1 MEIYLDNAATT
12 KPSKEALDEYI
23 NVSNTCYG
31 NPSALH
37 KLGLSAEKC
46 VKVARERVARSIGS
60 TDKEIIFTSGGTE
73 SDNLAIIGTAEAL
86 KHKGR
91 HIITSKIEHHAV
103 LHTFEH
109 IENKGFEVT
118 YIDVL
123 PNGKIDLEQLKS
135 AVRDDT
141 ILISVML
148 VNNETGVIQPV
159 EVLKDIAP
167 NAVIH
172 SDCVQA
178 YGKMPI
184 DVNKLNIDL
193 ASFSG
198 HKIHAV
204 KGVGALYVKKG
215 TKIKPITFGGDQEGI
230 RSGTLNTAG
239 ISAFGV
245 QAEQIYKF
253 ADEWNKKLIS
263 TRNSLIDK
271 LTRNIPDV
279 YINGED
285 AVAILNV
292 GFDGLRGEV
301 LLHALET
308 KGIYVSTGSAC
319 TSKSTKISHVLS
331 AMGVKQGIAEGS
343 VRISFSIDTTEQEIS
358 DTADEIKKQA
368 EFLRKFKRR

>member
-23 NVSNTCYG
+23 NVSNNCFG

-46 VKVARERVARSIGS
+46 VKIARERVARSIGS
-60 TDKEIIFTSGGTE
+60 IDKEIIFTSGGTE

-103 LHTFEH
+103 LHTFQYLES
-109 IENKGFEVT
+109 KGFEVT
-118 YIDVL
+118 YIDAL

-135 AVRDDT
+135 VVRDDT

-159 EVLKDIAP
+159 DALKDIAP
-167 NAVIH
+167 NAIIH

-178 YGKMPI
+178 YGKIPI
-184 DVNKLNIDL
+184 DVNKLKIDL

-215 TKIKPITFGGDQEGI
+215 TRIKPITFGGDQEGI

-253 ADEWNKKLIS
+253 ANEWNKKLIS
-263 TRNSLIDK
+263 IRNSLIDK
-271 LTRNIPDV
+271 LTTNIPDV

-319 TSKSTKISHVLS
+319 TSKSTKISHVLN
-331 AMGVKQGIAEGS
+331 AMGVKQSVAEGS
-343 VRISFSIDTTEQEIS
+343 VRISFSVDTTEQEIS
-358 DTADEIKKQA
+358 DTAEEIKSQA